1 MELAALFSGQDQYM
15 AFSFQVKSVLD
26 EILGQLPEP
35 FNMEDMMSK
44 AKEKTPY
51 TVVALQECER
61 MNILTNAIRRSLKE
75 LDLGLQV
82 HSRQLPGPSPA
93 FPKPSLSLLLLSPI
107 KRGSPSLL
115 LPEPTHTPQ
124 AVPPLAAGDTAWTFL
139 FFKGRADNYIRDGRS
154 GKRSLL

>member
-1 MELAALFSGQDQYM
+1 M

-35 FNMEDMMSK
+35 FNMEDMMAK

-61 MNILTNAIRRSLKE
+61 MNILTHEIRRSLKE

-82 HSRQLPGPSPA
+82 HSTQLPGS
-93 FPKPSLSLLLLSPI
+93 
-107 KRGSPSLL
+107 SPSTSKVLFAFAAAL
-115 LPEPTHTPQ
+115 THQ
-124 AVPPLAAGDTAWTFL
+124 AVPQLSAP
-139 FFKGRADNYIRDGRS
+139 
-154 GKRSLL
+154 